1 MPRRFPAPHDTGPNL
16 LRKPHKVWFAAL
28 MGTESQQ
35 VTRKLAEFVHNP
47 HGTVV
52 SPRATEVV
60 KQAVLDLFGVTVAGA
75 TEEASAIALT
85 YARSQ
90 GSIGTAAVLG
100 GGTRLTPAAAA
111 LVNGTSGHALD
122 FDDIGL
128 GAGHISVAII
138 PAVLAAAELVGAD
151 GLSFIEALV
160 IGYEV
165 AHRLTTMYVDTRL
178 GPYAAGYHKPSVYS
192 VFGATSGAARLL
204 GLTVDETAHALG
216 IAASQSG
223 GLRANFGTMTKPLHA
238 GLACR
243 TGVEAALL
251 AQAGFTASTEIL
263 EQRFGW
269 HDVICR
275 GEGDLEVVVAG
286 LGGSYAVDE
295 GLVFKQYPCCG
306 ANHYAIDATI
316 ALLRESGLQESG
328 VARIDVWIEARNL
341 NEVLVYPWPRT
352 ALEGKFSLA
361 YNVAAA
367 LADRAVSMQTFT
379 EPALQRLSPVRDKVF
394 VHATD
399 DLPQNGARV
408 TIKST
413 DGRTFDREQLV
424 VRGSLADPMS
434 WHELEA
440 KFRANVHGQIEPGS
454 ADEAVAAI
462 ASLDKVRR
470 LADVTEP
477 LLG

>member
-1 MPRRFPAPHDTGPNL
+1 
-16 LRKPHKVWFAAL
+16 
-28 MGTESQQ
+28 MGTESRQ
-35 VTRKLAEFVHNP
+35 VTRELADFVRNP
-47 HGTVV
+47 PGTVV
-52 SPRATEVV
+52 SPRATDVV
-60 KQAVLDLFGVTVAGA
+60 KQAVLDLFGVTVAG
-75 TEEASAIALT
+75 TVEEASLIALA

-90 GSIGTAAVLG
+90 GAPGASAVLG
-100 GGTRLTPAAAA
+100 GRARLAPSAAA

-138 PAVLAAAELVGAD
+138 PAVLAVAELVGAD
-151 GLSFIEALV
+151 GLGFIEALV

-204 GLTVDETAHALG
+204 GLTTDQTAHALG
-216 IAASQSG
+216 IAASQAG

-238 GLACR
+238 GLAGR

-275 GEGDLEVVVAG
+275 GEGELATVVAG
-286 LGGSYAVDE
+286 LGDRYAVEE
-295 GLVFKQYPCCG
+295 GMVFKQYPCCG

-316 ALLRESGLQESG
+316 ALLRESGLHEPD
-328 VARIDVWIEARNL
+328 VARIDVWIEQRNL

-367 LADRAVSMQTFT
+367 LADRAVSVQTFT
-379 EPALQRLSPVRDKVF
+379 GPALQRLSPFRDKVF

-408 TIKST
+408 TIMTT
-413 DGRTFDREQLV
+413 DGRTFEREQLI
-424 VRGSLADPMS
+424 VRGSLAQPMA
-434 WHELEA
+434 WHELES
-440 KFRANVHGQIEPGS
+440 KFRANVQGRINPG
-454 ADEAVAAI
+454 AVDDAIAAI
-462 ASLDKVRR
+462 AGLDKVNR

>member
-1 MPRRFPAPHDTGPNL
+1 MAAAPRP
-16 LRKPHKVWFAAL
+16 
-28 MGTESQQ
+28 
-35 VTRKLAEFVHNP
+35 VTRELAAFVHDAP
-47 HGTVV
+47 SGGV
-52 SPRATEVV
+52 SARGFDVV
-60 KQAVLDLFGVTVAGA
+60 KQAVLDLCGVTIAA
-75 TEEASAIALT
+75 ADESASRIALE

-90 GSIGTAAVLG
+90 AADGAAAVLG
-100 GGTRLTPAAAA
+100 GGVRLAPALAA
-111 LVNGTSGHALD
+111 LVNGTAGHALD

-128 GAGHISVAII
+128 GAGHVSVAIV
-138 PAVLAAAELVGAD
+138 PAVLSVAELTGAD
-151 GLSFIEALV
+151 GVTFIDALV
-160 IGYEV
+160 VGYEV
-165 AHRLTTMYVDTRL
+165 AHRLTTMYTDTRL

-204 GLTVDETAHALG
+204 GLTADQTAHALG

-238 GLACR
+238 GLSNR

-269 HDVICR
+269 HDVICS
-275 GEGDLEVVVAG
+275 GEGDLNVVLAG
-286 LGGSYAVDE
+286 LGDSYAIDE
-295 GLVFKQYPCCG
+295 GLIFKQYPCCG

-316 ALLRESGLQESG
+316 GLLRESGLQEPD
-328 VARIDVWIEARNL
+328 VAHIDVWIEQRNL

-367 LADRAVSMQTFT
+367 LADGAVTVDTFT
-379 EPALQRLSPVRDKVF
+379 EPALQRLSAFRDKVS
-394 VHATD
+394 VHAAD

-408 TIKST
+408 EIAST
-413 DGRTFDREQLV
+413 DGRAFGREQLIL
-424 VRGSLADPMS
+424 RGSLEQPMT
-434 WHELEA
+434 WHELED
-440 KFRANVHGQIEPGS
+440 KFRANVRGRLQAGAI
-454 ADEAVAAI
+454 DDAVAAI
-462 ASLDKVRR
+462 AALDKQNS
-470 LADVTEP
+470 LAAVTEP